1 MPASSESSRS
11 LPSPIA
17 RGVGLAGVVL
27 IVLFLTIL
35 STSLLPLR
43 LLDAAWQLRV
53 GGALI
58 NASPFPLIGLVLL
71 HVAANLDPQD
81 PLLLQRR
88 RLAAQL
94 AAAVAI
100 GYLLLAPLLAAAN
113 LQRQQGLALA
123 TSGGLRR
130 DSERLQQMRQVVSS
144 ASSIPELEQRLA
156 AVQGPRL
163 DAADRSLPCRCC
175 AVGSCPFLIRPPPGS
190 SAPAA
195 VPRPPA
201 PGPWWGTSFAP
212 AWPVWRWLRA
222 LPGWPGAREATFRCW
237 RSCSWAGSAC
247 AIARRVSTGA
257 RVLAVPI
264 LITFG
269 VSLSRRKRRRLS
281 SAGDGLVG
289 WLGGWRGQLTGL
301 RSLRGI
307 GGKAGA
313 PGACAGDR
321 WGTEQHRFN
330 RRSNRRARLGSRP
343 FHSPHR
349 SQPTPISCCTG
360 RLTLRCRW

>member
-11 LPSPIA
+11 RPSPIA

-35 STSLLPLR
+35 STSLLPVR

-71 HVAANLDPQD
+71 HVAASLDPQD

-94 AAAVAI
+94 ASAVAI

-113 LQRQQGLALA
+113 LQRQQSQALA

-144 ASSIPELEQRLA
+144 SSSIPELEQRLA

-163 DAADRSLPCRCC
+163 DAADRSLPLPVLRSRI
-175 AVGSCPFLIRPPPGS
+175 ASLLDQAAARLERARS
-190 SAPAA
+190 SAPPASPWALVGDIVRTSVACLALAA
-195 VPRPPA
+195 GFAGLARA
-201 PGPWWGTSFAP
+201 PGSELSLLEELQLSW
-212 AWPVWRWLRA
+212 
-222 LPGWPGAREATFRCW
+222 EHCAT
-237 RSCSWAGSAC
+237 
-247 AIARRVSTGA
+247 A
-257 RVLAVPI
+257 RV
-264 LITFG
+264 
-269 VSLSRRKRRRLS
+269 R
-281 SAGDGLVG
+281 
-289 WLGGWRGQLTGL
+289 
-301 RSLRGI
+301 
-307 GGKAGA
+307 
-313 PGACAGDR
+313 
-321 WGTEQHRFN
+321 
-330 RRSNRRARLGSRP
+330 
-343 FHSPHR
+343 
-349 SQPTPISCCTG
+349 
-360 RLTLRCRW
+360 